1 MPKLTLIAEPGQPHM
16 TVIREFDAPRAAV
29 FQAHIDPKAIPQWW
43 GLRGSTTTV
52 PVMDVRP
59 GGDWRW
65 ETTGQDGATAAF
77 YGKYLE
83 IVPNERIVQSVNLEG
98 MPGDPATD
106 TYLFETV
113 NGKTVLS
120 IISDYGSLEV
130 RDMVLASGME
140 WGANESFDRL
150 EELLAQVKA

>member
-1 MPKLTLIAEPGQPHM
+1 M
-16 TVIREFDAPRAAV
+16 
-29 FQAHIDPKAIPQWW
+29 
-43 GLRGSTTTV
+43 
-52 PVMDVRP
+52 
-59 GGDWRW
+59 
-65 ETTGQDGATAAF
+65 
-77 YGKYLE
+77 
-83 IVPNERIVQSVNLEG
+83 QSVNLEG

-150 EELLAQVKA
+150 EELLTQVKA